1 MAIKEK
7 EIELLRRG
15 EGCLGRAAMD
25 EPVFILRAKD
35 PAATLVVRIWCQI
48 AHGQGLHEPDKITDA
63 FALAQQMDDWRKAH
77 FEPWRWTN
85 G

>member
-1 MAIKEK
+1 MATKER

-35 PAATLVVRIWCQI
+35 SAAAVVVRIWCQI
-48 AHGQGLHEPDKITDA
+48 AQGQGLHEPDKITDA
-63 FALAQQMDDWRKAH
+63 MELAAQMEAWRKAH
-77 FEPWRWTN
+77 YEPRRWSN
-85 G
+85 D